1 MIGNLVALT
10 LASSFQAKNIEDCLQ
25 TRLEDASFVSRRVTG
40 IQKELRKIN
49 SDFANSY
56 RFSFLS
62 VKLKEPMKLR
72 LDTNV
77 DDTDVVLIFNGPR
90 RLIRIPRS
98 NINDRQ
104 NLGKKPGQR
113 QTIFDFGILTPSLVK
128 EMIDAKFVRIDR
140 GTNDWVFDLTYH
152 KELDD
157 DTRHRVWL
165 DPEKKYITKREWYT
179 QLGNK
184 ELLAVFTYED
194 ARQQEGVWFPTKVTV
209 KNADNKLA
217 GITQH
222 SGLKIN
228 GGIPDSQFKID

>member
-1 MIGNLVALT
+1 MI
-10 LASSFQAKNIEDCLQ
+10 ASIAVIGLSLSLQSKNIEDCLQ
-25 TRLEDASFVSRRVTG
+25 TKLEDVAFVSRRVTG

-49 SDFANSY
+49 GDFANSY
-56 RFSFLS
+56 RFSYLT

-104 NLGKKPGQR
+104 NLAKKPGQR
-113 QTIFDFGILTPSLVK
+113 QTIFDFGVLTPSLVK
-128 EMIDAKFVRIDR
+128 ELIDAKFVRIDR
-140 GTNDWVFDLTYH
+140 ATNDWVFDLTYH
-152 KELDD
+152 KDLDD
-157 DTRHRVWL
+157 DTRHRVWI

-184 ELLAVFTYED
+184 ELLAVFNYDE
-194 ARQQEGVWFPTKVTV
+194 AKQQDGVWFPTKVTV

>member
-1 MIGNLVALT
+1 MIGPLAIATLT
-10 LASSFQAKNIEDCLQ
+10 LAAQTKNIEDCLQ
-25 TRLEDASFVSRRVTG
+25 TKIEDASFVSRRVTG

-49 SDFANSY
+49 TDFANSY
-56 RFSFLS
+56 RFSYLT

-104 NLGKKPGQR
+104 NLAKKPGQR
-113 QTIFDFGILTPSLVK
+113 QTIFDFGVLTPSLIK
-128 EMIDAKFVRIDR
+128 EMIDAKFVRVDR
-140 GTNDWVFDLTYH
+140 ATNDWVFDLTYH
-152 KELDD
+152 RNLDD
-157 DTRHRVWL
+157 DTRHRVWI
-165 DPEKKYITKREWYT
+165 DPEKKFITKREWYT

-194 ARQQEGVWFPTKVTV
+194 AKLQDGVWFPTKVTV
-209 KNADNKLA
+209 RNADNKVA
-217 GITQH
+217 GVTQH

-228 GGIPDSQFKID
+228 SGLPDSHFKID